1 MLTLSQK
8 EEFNQNGYYVIE
20 RMLETDLLAR
30 ICHAFDLLEGY
41 RNLLDHDI
49 TFLSVANHPILV
61 SAIESILESRPQLLQ
76 FDGIARQ
83 PNTPDQGWHADFTF
97 YCDRPL
103 MLNVGVYL
111 DELTADNGPICV
123 VPGSH
128 KHGTPPPR
136 DPRDAGNLPDE
147 LRLTVPAG
155 TAVIFDC
162 TTWHRGGGN
171 RSDKVRRAIFPTYG
185 HYWMKRFETWMPYA
199 SEERFPETT
208 SPELQA
214 LLGIALNMPSA
225 YGGYDEKA
233 VVRKGPDGKWES
245 S

>member
-1 MLTLSQK
+1 M
-8 EEFNQNGYYVIE
+8 
-20 RMLETDLLAR
+20 
-30 ICHAFDLLEGY
+30 
-41 RNLLDHDI
+41 
-49 TFLSVANHPILV
+49 
-61 SAIESILESRPQLLQ
+61 ESRPQLLQ